1 MELKKMIQELLTLEE
16 IEHAE
21 EEYEAIYGVPPFS
34 LSTWNPSLYYRKTYL
49 FNRVLLPLQTEF
61 IDYIYS
67 YDLDSKLTSACREK
81 IAGTTSTDIVVTN
94 SGTASIS
101 LVTSVLSAMGL
112 RRIMIVSPVYFAV
125 LYNCTQKQLDIC
137 ETHMIRSEDGY
148 HIPREVILKKNF
160 DVLWLTNP
168 VYNTSVYMNDDDCT
182 FLQEHILPKAY
193 LVVDECFCKSGAELS
208 RKFLNDPHFIGIY
221 DPMKQFLINGSK
233 FSVITIPP
241 NLGNIFYQWSDVV
254 CGGLTASTVQAMKF
268 FLSPESNNL
277 LQTLQQAD
285 MDIQK
290 EVRIIASKYSD
301 TFLDNNVDGHMMM
314 CYLPK
319 LKADYL
325 NTFRD
330 FCRFQAKTGV
340 SIIPGSRF
348 HFPNEAG
355 FMFRINLARY
365 DSIRFGA
372 MLKSVLSYLTDR

>member
-1 MELKKMIQELLTLEE
+1 MEPEMIIQELLTLEE

-21 EEYEAIYGVPPFS
+21 EEYEAIYGIPPFS

-67 YDLDSKLTSACREK
+67 YDLDAEFASACSKKLTGA
-81 IAGTTSTDIVVTN
+81 ASTNIVVTN

-112 RRIMIVSPVYFAV
+112 RRIMVVSPVYFAV
-125 LYNCTQKQLDIC
+125 LYNCTQKQLDVC
-137 ETHMIRSEDGY
+137 EVYMIRSKDGY
-148 HIPREVILKKNF
+148 HLPREAILEKKY

-182 FLQEHILPKAY
+182 FLLEYVLPKAY
-193 LVVDECFCKSGAELS
+193 LIADECFCKSGAELS

-221 DPMKQFLINGSK
+221 NPMKQFLINGSK
-233 FSVITIPP
+233 FSIITIPK
-241 NLGNIFYQWSDVV
+241 NLEDIFYQWSDVV
-254 CGGLTASTVQAMKF
+254 CGGLTASTIQAMKF
-268 FLSPESNNL
+268 FLSPEANSL
-277 LQTLQQAD
+277 LQILRQAD
-285 MDIQK
+285 MNIQK
-290 EVRIIASKYSD
+290 KVRIIASRYSD
-301 TFLDNNVDGHMMM
+301 VFLDNNVDGHMMM

-325 NTFRD
+325 NTFCD
-330 FCRFQAKTGV
+330 FCQFQAKTGS

-348 HFPNEAG
+348 HFSNEAG

-365 DSIRFGA
+365 DSIRFEV
-372 MLKSVLSYLTDR
+372 MLKSVLSYLSDR